1 MFQGMGLPSESV
13 TLSAQEVAELHKQ
26 LRDMRHDINNHLCY
40 IVAALEIMRKPEKA
54 EEMRATVTKQALKIP
69 DQLKQF
75 SLDLERKLGITKP

>member
-1 MFQGMGLPSESV
+1 MGLPSEPV
-13 TLSAQEVAELHKQ
+13 TLSVQEVAELHQQ
-26 LRDMRHDINNHLCY
+26 LKDMRHDINNHLCY

-75 SLDLERKLGITKP
+75 SSEFERRLGITKP

>member
-1 MFQGMGLPSESV
+1 MGLPSSPV
-13 TLSAQEVAELHKQ
+13 TLSAQEIADLHKQ

-75 SLDLERKLGITKP
+75 SSEFERRLGITKP